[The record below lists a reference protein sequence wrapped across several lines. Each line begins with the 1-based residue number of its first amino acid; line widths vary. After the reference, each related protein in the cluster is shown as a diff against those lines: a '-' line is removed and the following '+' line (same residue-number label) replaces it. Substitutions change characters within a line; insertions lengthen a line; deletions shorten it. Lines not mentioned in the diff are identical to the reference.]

1 MKQTQTTR
9 GLSYGALSSQS
20 EAISSS
26 EGKKICETAPGI
38 PKHFVAPSVGV
49 SYGNPD
55 TCITKQT
62 IRKRRNGLLSSSAAS
77 SPEETEFTALEY
89 LESSGTQ
96 YIETQLEVDAT
107 WGATVEWEMTHVADY
122 ANVMSAGNTGSGG
135 KPINAGS
142 FSVPYWNGV
151 VAPFYASFMNNGEH
165 FYALNARAEMGV
177 RYVSHLN
184 FRNSRNVKLNEESL
198 GVIPEGVKSFTCKNP
213 VLFGVSRS
221 GTTFYGARLI
231 GKIFRVQISKGAAL
245 KMYLVPVLNAEGVP
259 GMFDKVSKQF
269 FANHGTGTF
278 GYSLKGQGASQA
290 YSLRARNSVL
300 PSGVYA
306 RKVDELNPEIL
317 ADTEAVSGVGWE
329 WFANTA
335 EAYARFGFVQEENF

>member
-26 EGKKICETAPGI
+26 EGKKICETEPGI

-55 TCITKQT
+55 TCVTKRA
-62 IRKRRNGLLSSSAAS
+62 IRKRRNGLLSSSAAT
-77 SPEETEFTALEY
+77 SPEETEFTTLEY

-96 YIETQLEVDAT
+96 YIETQLEVDST
-107 WGATVEWEMTHVADY
+107 WGAKVEWEMTYVTNY
-122 ANVMSAGNTGSGG
+122 ASVMNAGNTDSGG

-142 FSVPYWNGV
+142 FFVPYWNGV
-151 VAPFYASFMNNGEH
+151 ISPFYASFMNNGEH
-165 FYALNARAEMGV
+165 LYSLNAQAEIGV
-177 RYVSHLN
+177 RYVSLLN
-184 FRNSRNVKLNEESL
+184 FCNSREVKLNEESL
-198 GVIPEGVKSFTCKNP
+198 GVIPEDVQSFTCKNP
-213 VLFGVSRS
+213 VLFGTSRN
-221 GTTFYGARLI
+221 GTPFNGARLI
-231 GKIFRVQISKGAAL
+231 GKIFCVQISKGAAL

-259 GMFDKVSKQF
+259 GMFDKVSKRF

-278 GYSLKGQGASQA
+278 GYAFKGQGSSRT
-290 YSLRARNSVL
+290 YLLRNRSAVP

-306 RKVDELNPEIL
+306 RKADELNPEIL
-317 ADTEAVSGVGWE
+317 ADTEEVSGVGWE

-335 EAYARFGFVQEENF
+335 EAYARFGFVPEE